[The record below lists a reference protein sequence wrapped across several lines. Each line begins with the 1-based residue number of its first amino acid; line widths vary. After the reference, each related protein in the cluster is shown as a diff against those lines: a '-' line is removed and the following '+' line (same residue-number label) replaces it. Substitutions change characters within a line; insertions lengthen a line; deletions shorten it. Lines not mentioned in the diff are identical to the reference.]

1 MQCRRSFEEKSKTTM
16 FVTISTYRARAGEED
31 AIIAL
36 HEEWQR
42 NNQESRTSGYFSA
55 ELLRSIKDSRE
66 FIALMHFESQ
76 EAAQL
81 LANDPVQNAWQR
93 RLISL
98 TESASLLTGYTS
110 EWHIVPFVRG
120 VA

>member
-1 MQCRRSFEEKSKTTM
+1 M
-16 FVTISTYRARAGEED
+16 FVTISRYRAKAGEED

-42 NNQESRTSGYFSA
+42 NQDSRANGYFSA
-55 ELLRSIKDSRE
+55 ELLRSVKDARE

-81 LANDPVQNAWQR
+81 LANDLVQNAWQR
-93 RLISL
+93 HLISL
-98 TESASLLTGYTS
+98 TESASLLTGYIC
-110 EWHIVPFVRG
+110 EWRVVPLHQSYVKPTY
-120 VA
+120 